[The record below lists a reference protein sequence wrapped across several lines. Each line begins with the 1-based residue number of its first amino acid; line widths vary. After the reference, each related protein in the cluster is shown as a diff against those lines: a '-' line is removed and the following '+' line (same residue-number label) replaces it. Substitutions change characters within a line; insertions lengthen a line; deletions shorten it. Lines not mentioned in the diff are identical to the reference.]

1 MSMWLR
7 ENTTAQWQASE
18 GEVNGTGVEDPSV
31 VLGSWPIDESYQERG
46 LALFVLFITLHSWER
61 KQLFWSFLSMGLTS
75 EFTYITEHL
84 LSLFFFLILK
94 WNMMSP
100 ALFKNIW
107 HSLKIQMLF
116 ISRWHYACQCHITC
130 SRNSFLQLCWK
141 FRHQHSIWECS
152 RAGAHK
158 LFSVRGQIISVLG
171 FSGKSFSLGGPYA
184 ICQTSSLL
192 SLQ

>member
-1 MSMWLR
+1 MANIRGWGKWNRCGGSQRGSRTLANRWILSR
-7 ENTTAQWQASE
+7 
-18 GEVNGTGVEDPSV
+18 NGTSP
-31 VLGSWPIDESYQERG
+31 R
-46 LALFVLFITLHSWER
+46 FVLFITLHSWER

-141 FRHQHSIWECS
+141 NFRHQHSIWECP

-171 FSGKSFSLGGPYA
+171 FSGKSFRLSGPYA
-184 ICQTSSLL
+184 ICQTSSPL
-192 SLQ
+192 SL